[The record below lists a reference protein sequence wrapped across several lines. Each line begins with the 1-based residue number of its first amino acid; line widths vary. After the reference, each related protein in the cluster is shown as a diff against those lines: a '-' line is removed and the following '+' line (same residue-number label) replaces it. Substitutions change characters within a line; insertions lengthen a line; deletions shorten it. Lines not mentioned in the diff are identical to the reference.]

1 MAQKKKNCPKS
12 VKSGRN
18 YQNNWPNLIKIGW
31 KLASKFRIWQKMI
44 EKYSISIQM
53 TKFVQYQL
61 KKLPKIGQ
69 FWSKLAKNWTNWMK
83 MGWKSTSKFRIL

>member
-1 MAQKKKNCPKS
+1 
-12 VKSGRN
+12 
-18 YQNNWPNLIKIGW
+18 
-31 KLASKFRIWQKMI
+31 MI

-69 FWSKLAKNWTNWMK
+69 FWSKLAKNWTNWME
-83 MGWKSTSKFRIL
+83 MGWKSTSKFRIWQRMMEKHPTLIPIHD